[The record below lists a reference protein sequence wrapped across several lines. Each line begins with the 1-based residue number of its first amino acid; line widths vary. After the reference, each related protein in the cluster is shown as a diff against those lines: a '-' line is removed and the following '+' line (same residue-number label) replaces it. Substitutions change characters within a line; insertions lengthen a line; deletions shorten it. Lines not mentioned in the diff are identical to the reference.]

1 MIDRKTIANG
11 LAVRYRVNVTTW
23 LAEGVGSAVARLQV
37 RDAKDGQEREYG
49 DAPQPAVRMSL
60 APPVELQHDILY
72 MKKHNQLAKFRKSAR
87 MQPNNS
93 QNTGELG

>member
-1 MIDRKTIANG
+1 MLVSGRSRIIDRKTIANG

-49 DAPQPAVRMSL
+49 DAATSC
-60 APPVELQHDILY
+60 
-72 MKKHNQLAKFRKSAR
+72 
-87 MQPNNS
+87 
-93 QNTGELG
+93 QNVVGASRRVAA